1 MLAFRL
7 FKSYIFSSRS
17 ESLLRVLT
25 KITLS
30 SSFLT
35 VFSLVVVISIMN
47 GFNRNMAH
55 KLLAVE
61 PHVSVRKDAIE
72 DRKVFLGSLPDGVK
86 VTDFEEQDLVIRTVD
101 GLFSG
106 AVARGLSRDDISI
119 LVERLAKA
127 SGRSADLYFHPRD
140 LEPDQVILGAD
151 LARSLNVLQGD
162 DLSLVAPE
170 SLLLPA
176 GEIVPVERVRIVGV
190 LQSDVTTF
198 DSQALIYLKDPG
210 LNQLKNSKTRIE
222 KVDIHL
228 DDPYSVASV
237 VEIIREKGLKPKA
250 NVQTWQSTNLP
261 LFFALRMEKWAM
273 TLLLG
278 LSVLVTSFSIIMLLL
293 MLITEKRKDIG
304 VFMAMGLSKA
314 QAGRMFTGIGFLLA
328 SCGSISGL
336 VVGALVSR
344 WLEKNPV
351 AFMPSIYTD
360 SSLPA
365 QVQFTQVLIIAAFL
379 LILAFLAAWLPVRQ
393 LTKGT
398 PSENLRG
405 QITPKH

>member
-1 MLAFRL
+1 MA
-7 FKSYIFSSRS
+7 
-17 ESLLRVLT
+17 
-25 KITLS
+25 

-47 GFNRNMAH
+47 GFNRNMAQ

-61 PHVSVRKDAIE
+61 PHISIAKESVSSRQALKDALPSGAKLIE
-72 DRKVFLGSLPDGVK
+72 
-86 VTDFEEQDLVIRTVD
+86 FEEQDLVIRTVD

-106 AVARGLSRDDISI
+106 ALARGLSRSDLSE
-119 LVERLAKA
+119 LVARLAKA
-127 SGRSADLYFHPRD
+127 SGRSVDLYFSPNE
-140 LEPDQVILGAD
+140 LLPDQVILGAD

-162 DLSLVAPE
+162 ELSLVAPE

-176 GEIVPVERVRIVGV
+176 GEIVPVERVRIAGV
-190 LQSDVTTF
+190 LQSDVASF
-198 DSQALIYLKDPG
+198 DSQTLIYIKDPG
-210 LNQLKNSKTRIE
+210 LPQLRKSKTRVKRI
-222 KVDIHL
+222 DIHL

-237 VEIIREKGLKPKA
+237 LRNLQEASLKQDA
-250 NVQTWQSTNLP
+250 DVQTWQSSNLP

-278 LSVLVTSFSIIMLLL
+278 LSVLVTSFSIVMLLL

-304 VFMAMGLSKA
+304 SFMAMGMSKA
-314 QAGRMFTGIGFLLA
+314 RVARVFTGIGFLLA
-328 SCGSISGL
+328 SLGSLGGL
-336 VVGALVSR
+336 TLGILVSG

-360 SSLPA
+360 STLPA
-365 QVQFTQVLIIAAFL
+365 QVQTGQMFIIGLFLIA
-379 LILAFLAAWLPVRQ
+379 LAFFAAWLPVRQ
-393 LTKGT
+393 LTGGT